1 MPFCPGDCEG
11 PSSTTQSPRSMRDDF
26 RPRIGGEG
34 DGDMELEWGG
44 VNGAI
49 GVTELASGDIGSS
62 SMLGEREP
70 GKW

>member
-1 MPFCPGDCEG
+1 
-11 PSSTTQSPRSMRDDF
+11 MRDDF